1 MAKTIYLLQ
10 FNNYFNRTVR
20 GQTYGTYELYVQ
32 AGASTV
38 GRITNMSLWNP
49 NDGIDTQITSS
60 LGLTAIPDYCLV
72 CDERQ
77 VLQRW
82 FVIEA
87 RRIQG
92 QQYTLILHR
101 DTIAE
106 EYATIMDNA
115 ESYIERGWCDVV
127 NSAIYNTE
135 PMTFNQIKFNQRHLY
150 DKSQCPWI
158 VLYFTPSKKID
169 GADTNFPEKTISW
182 KYKGQTYTMKVT
194 FNTVD
199 KTNVDGDGYTQGLT
213 QSEQTPYAIAVM
225 PYATRDYYLGDL
237 KLGSTE
243 LKNNLACAMAISR
256 AYSSSGWLMDMQLLP
271 YCPCKEVLRSDGNID
286 LTKALSFAPIVEG
299 AARRGALISCKDAT
313 FATTLY
319 ASTGQVFK
327 HHVTNIKMDNLTVNC
342 RLVSPNG
349 NGVFEFNPAK
359 IVYANDADIGFEAY
373 CTYMPY
379 QPYIRVAPHYARLY
393 GEEFGDYRGLIC
405 GGDFS
410 LPQIGDS
417 WEAYQAQNKN
427 YQVMFNRQIES
438 FELQQNIGLASD
450 IAGVMTGTV
459 SGVAG
464 GALSGSM
471 IGGPVG
477 ALAGGVIGGVASV
490 GGGVADVITNQVL
503 RKDQREAM
511 EQQHNWQLQNIKA
524 LPYSVSKVNNFNIDN
539 TYVPYLEVYSCDDYE
554 TQNLGTYLELYS
566 YNISRYGK
574 FSDYVKPTGRTFIR
588 GSFVRLKGISDD
600 SHYLAAIADE
610 VKQGFYIEKG
620 ES

>member
-10 FNNYFNRTVR
+10 FNNYFNRTVK
-20 GQTYGTYELYVQ
+20 GQAYGTYELYVQ
-32 AGASTV
+32 GGANTV

-49 NDGIDTQITSS
+49 NDGVDTQITSN

-82 FVIEA
+82 FVVEA

-115 ESYIERGWCDVV
+115 ESYIERGWCDVA

-135 PMTFNQIKFNQRHLY
+135 PMTFNQIKFNQRSLY
-150 DKSQCPWI
+150 DVSQCPWI
-158 VLYFTPSKKID
+158 VLYFTPTKRIE
-169 GADTNFPEKTISW
+169 GEDTNFPQKTVEW
-182 KYKGQTYTMKVT
+182 EYNGAKYSIECQYNPSGTTSYI
-194 FNTVD
+194 
-199 KTNVDGDGYTQGLT
+199 TQAND
-213 QSEQTPYAIAVM
+213 SPFAICTL
-225 PYATRDYYLGDL
+225 PYATRDYYGVSGT
-237 KLGSTE
+237 KIGSLE
-243 LKNNLACAMAISR
+243 LCNALACAMAISR
-256 AYSSSGWLMDMQLLP
+256 AYSSAGWLADIQLLP
-271 YCPCKEVLRSDGNID
+271 YCPCREVLMAGGSID
-286 LTKALSFAPIVEG
+286 LTKARSYAPIKVVGEQNSTFAG
-299 AARRGALISCKDAT
+299 MISCSSST
-313 FATTLY
+313 FAATLY
-319 ASTGQVFK
+319 SSTGQLFK
-327 HHVTNIKMDNLTVNC
+327 WHVTNIKMDNLTVKC

-349 NGVFEFNPAK
+349 NGMFEFNPAK
-359 IVYANDADIGFEAY
+359 MVYADDEDVGFEAY

-427 YQVMFNRQIES
+427 YQVMFNRQIQS
-438 FELQQNIGLASD
+438 LELQQNVGLASD
-450 IAGVMTGTV
+450 IAGATTGSI
-459 SGVAG
+459 SGVVG

-471 IGGPVG
+471 MGG
-477 ALAGGVIGGVASV
+477 AGGAIAGGIVGGVGSV
-490 GGGVADVITNQVL
+490 AGGIADVATNAVL

-511 EQQHNWQLQNIKA
+511 EQQHNWQLQNIQA
-524 LPYSVSKVNNFNIDN
+524 LPYSVTKANNFNIDN
-539 TYVPYLEVYSCDDYE
+539 TYVPYLEVYNCDDYE

-620 ES
+620 EST

>member
-10 FNNYFNRTVR
+10 FNNYFNRTVKGPYAR
-20 GQTYGTYELYVQ
+20 VDDYTYNG
-32 AGASTV
+32 GNIV

-49 NDGIDTQITSS
+49 NDGVDTTITSN

-72 CDERQ
+72 EDGSA
-77 VLQRW
+77 VTQRW
-82 FVIEA
+82 FITEA
-87 RRIQG
+87 QRIQG
-92 QQYTLILHR
+92 QQYRLVLHR
-101 DTIAE
+101 DVIAE
-106 EYATIMDNA
+106 ENTAIMTNE

-127 NSAIYNTE
+127 DPAIYNSE
-135 PMTFNQIKFNQRHLY
+135 PITFNQIKFNQRSLY
-150 DKSQCPWI
+150 DISQCPWI
-158 VLYFTPSKKID
+158 VLYFTPAKKID
-169 GADTNFPEKTISW
+169 GADTNFPEKTVSW
-182 KYKGQTYTMKVT
+182 KYNGQTYTMKVT

-199 KTNVDGDGYTQGLT
+199 KTNVDGEGYTQGLT
-213 QSEQTPYAIAVM
+213 QSEQTPYAIAAM
-225 PYATRDYYLGDL
+225 PFGMKDYYLGDL
-237 KLGSTE
+237 RLGSTE
-243 LKNNLACAMAISR
+243 MKNNLACAMAISR
-256 AYSSSGWLMDMQLLP
+256 AYSSSGWLMDAQLLP
-271 YCPCKEVLRSDGNID
+271 YCPCKEVLRPDGNID
-286 LTKALSFAPIVEG
+286 LTKALSFCPIVEG
-299 AARRGALISCKDAT
+299 AARRGALISCKDST
-313 FATTLY
+313 FAATLY
-319 ASTGQVFK
+319 TSSGQLFK
-327 HHVTNIKMDNLTVNC
+327 WNVTNVKMDNLTVKC

-359 IVYANDADIGFEAY
+359 MVYANNTEVGFEAY

-379 QPYIRVAPHYARLY
+379 QPYIKVAPHFARLY

-417 WEAYQAQNKN
+417 WEAYEVQNKN
-427 YQVMFNRQIES
+427 YQAMFNRQIAS
-438 FELQQNIGLASD
+438 LELQQKVGLASD
-450 IAGVMTGTV
+450 IAGAATGVV

-471 IGGPVG
+471 IGGPHG
-477 ALAGGVIGGVASV
+477 AIAGGIAGGIASV

-503 RKDQREAM
+503 RKDQREAI
-511 EQQHNWQLQNIKA
+511 EQQHNWQLQNIQA
-524 LPYSVSKVNNFNIDN
+524 LPYSVTKVTNFNINN
-539 TYVPYLEVYSCDDYE
+539 TYVPYLEIYNCDDYE

-588 GSFVRLKGISDD
+588 GSFVRLNGISDD

-620 ES
+620 AN